1 MNIMIKCSL
10 FLCLGIGLAACNND
24 GVKYDGQA
32 AGGGGNT
39 PISANQLL
47 TSVLLQDENAE
58 PISVND
64 KNITDSSDSID
75 VDSL

>member
-1 MNIMIKCSL
+1 MNTIIKCSL
-10 FLCLGIGLAACNND
+10 FICLGLGLSACNND
-24 GVKYDGQA
+24 DGKYDGR
-32 AGGGGNT
+32 AGGGDSS
-39 PISANQLL
+39 ISANQLL
-47 TSVLLQDENAE
+47 TSVIVQDANAE